1 MRAMALL
8 LLMALSGCS
17 NLAEAPPSVPEPPR
31 FALVSSDPV
40 AHGERL
46 SKVLGCSGC
55 HDDPLTGRDWSDPD
69 YGSLWAAN
77 LTRSAARWSEGE
89 LTQMIVAGRRPDR
102 ALMEMPSHLFMGL
115 HPADVSS
122 LVAYLK
128 SLKAVGPIY
137 PEPNIGPMLA
147 EEIAAGAYRN
157 SAQQVADYAGK
168 GPPDL
173 GPEHALGRQILS
185 ATCAECHGG
194 DLRGKP
200 APASDAAARPDLR
213 IVASY
218 LPEDFA
224 TLLRTGKAAGN
235 REVGLMSTVA
245 RRRYANLTDAE
256 VAAIRTYLTELAAR
270 DP

>member
-1 MRAMALL
+1 MRAIALL
-8 LLMALSGCS
+8 LVMALSACS
-17 NLAEAPPSVPEPPR
+17 NAADAPPSAPEPPR

-55 HDDPLTGRDWSDPD
+55 HDDTLTGRDWSDPD

-77 LTRSAARWSEGE
+77 LTRSAARWSDAE
-89 LTQMIVAGRRPDR
+89 LTQMIVAGQRPDR
-102 ALMEMPSHLFMGL
+102 ALMEMPSHLFTGL
-115 HPADVSS
+115 HPDDLAA

-128 SLKAVGPIY
+128 SLEPAGPTY
-137 PEPNIGPMLA
+137 PEPTIGPMLA
-147 EEIAAGAYRN
+147 KEIAAGTYRN

-173 GPEHALGRQILS
+173 GPQHALGRQILS

-200 APASDAAARPDLR
+200 APAPDAVARPDLR

-218 LPEDFA
+218 SPEDFT

-245 RRRYANLTDAE
+245 RRRYANLTDDE
-256 VAAIRTYLTELAAR
+256 VAAIRAYLTELAAR